1 MNPSPFLAALL
12 RKTTFRS
19 QLSIMVAIGVLL
31 LALLSSLAI
40 SWQSSRETRQNRQ
53 QQGQHLA
60 ESLARQARLAL
71 LYDASENASDALS
84 GVLAF
89 PDVLRVEIRRPDG
102 RLLTTLDSTGATQA
116 VAEEVP
122 PVDLLSAAFIEAED
136 SEAWHFV
143 APVRTAGNASPFE
156 VEEKAGQT
164 LGYVRVV
171 LSKATLTRATFNL
184 FALNMGISLFFA
196 LVSLFVTRRLTR
208 RMTRPLQQLAGAMGR
223 AELGQSEVRA
233 ELAGPRD
240 IADMAH
246 AFNSMMMVLDEREQ
260 ALRQAHEEALRFA
273 HLKAEF
279 AATMS
284 HELRTPLNGVVGTLD
299 MLRALALAPTPRRYV
314 DLAWDSAQ
322 YLLDLINN
330 ILDFSSLEAGKLLL
344 AENDFDLSRLCEQT
358 IELVSPQLGSKGLE
372 IAYALAP
379 GVPLRLHGDSRR
391 LRQVLL
397 NLLGNAV
404 KFTERGEV
412 AIRVSP
418 VGTFGTS
425 GTLRFEVIDSGIGI
439 PAQALGSIFDSFTQA
454 DPSSTRRHDGSG
466 LGLAISKQLCTLMGG
481 EIGVDSQPGAGSTFW
496 FTLPLQLAA
505 SLSPVASNSARTGRV
520 LVLDESTIVRQ
531 FLEHSLRSCGYDC
544 NAASNVPDAAQ
555 ALENAMSAD
564 EPYQLLIVDM
574 LLATAHAKAVQNLRA
589 AAELGQPR
597 FVLMNRYGADCESF
611 VPPADAYLTK
621 PLRLERLLEC
631 IETALATREVAPPA
645 TSIAQDAVAPSI
657 QGIPRLLVVEDNR
670 TSQTIAVGMLEMLGC
685 KAEIAANGRL
695 AVQTYQRG
703 DRGNWGDWDLIL
715 MDCNM
720 PEMDGYEAT
729 AAIRALESE
738 SDSRRRVP
746 IVAMTANTQPAD
758 VEKCLSAGMDDH
770 LPKPLTLDNLMVHLR
785 RWLPEL
791 AVLSPEPVALA
802 DLDAPRAQ
810 RSDEPL
816 DRSSLIRLREVLGGA
831 IGQAIRPFLEDMPTY
846 LEELEA
852 AAAAGA
858 SNALSRAAHAVRGA
872 AGNLGAVALAALAK
886 DIEGLAEADQDD
898 AAGQLLPRLQAEY
911 VLVSQALRRELVG
924 EADLPLPL
932 SVAGAARVLIVDDDR
947 STRSALRTALQRSG
961 FSVTEAADGSEVAAE
976 VERMRPDV
984 ILMDALMPVMDGF
997 TACALLQESPEGRE
1011 IPVLM
1016 ITALEDSASIER
1028 AFAVGASDYIP
1039 KPLHLAVVN
1048 QRVRRLV
1055 EATRTERHVRH
1066 LAYNDALTGLPN
1078 RTLFNEHLTRCIERA
1093 GPATQSLALLYLDL
1107 DRFKFVNDTLGHEI
1121 GDKLLKTVSER
1132 IRACVRSSD
1141 CVARLGGDEFAIV
1154 VDDLPNLTVASA
1166 AAQKIC
1172 RAVTAPFDIDGHDI
1186 VVSASIGIALF
1197 PRDGIDVSALLRRA
1211 DTAMY
1216 RAKKKSS
1223 GFQFFEETMEA
1234 LASEHLRFEG
1244 ALRRALER
1252 DEFAVFF
1259 QPIANAAERRIVGME
1274 ALVRWQHPVRGLVS
1288 PIEFI
1293 PLAEETGLIIP
1304 IGEWVLRTACRQLK
1318 TWHDAGEKT
1327 LYVTVNLSGLQL
1339 QQVNFVDTLHSV
1351 LRDTGVNPQCL
1362 TLEITESMLME
1373 HVEETLLMLE
1383 ALKATGVGL
1392 AIDDFGTGY
1401 SSLAYLKR
1409 FPVDVL
1415 KIDRAF
1421 ISDMTHSADD
1431 ASIVSG
1437 IIALAHNLRLKVVAE
1452 GVETEEQRSF
1462 LADLGCDFIQGYLLS
1477 QPIPAELFASRFLL
1491 APSLPEAVIQ
1501 CA

>member
-1 MNPSPFLAALL
+1 MNPPHFLVSLL
-12 RKTTFRS
+12 RKTSFRS
-19 QLSIMVAIGVLL
+19 QLSIMVGIGVLL

-40 SWQSSRETRQNRQ
+40 SWQSSREIRQNRQ

-60 ESLARQARLAL
+60 DSLARQARLAL
-71 LYDASENASDALS
+71 LYDSSDNASDALS

-89 PDVLRVEIRRPDG
+89 PDVVRVEIHSPDG
-102 RLLTTLDSTGATQA
+102 RLLTAHDSAGATLA
-116 VAEEVP
+116 VADEAP
-122 PVDLLSAAFIEAED
+122 PANLSSSAFIEAED
-136 SEAWHFV
+136 SEAWRFV
-143 APVRTAGNASPFE
+143 APVRTADSTSPFE
-156 VEEKAGQT
+156 MEEKLGQT

-171 LSKATLTRATFNL
+171 LSKATLERAMFDL
-184 FALNMGISLFFA
+184 FALNMAISLFFA
-196 LVSLFVTRRLTR
+196 LVSLFVTRGLTL
-208 RMTRPLQQLAGAMGR
+208 RMTRPLQQLADSMGR
-223 AELGQSEVRA
+223 AEQGESEVRA

-240 IADMAH
+240 IAEMAH
-246 AFNSMMMVLDEREQ
+246 AFNSMMAVLDEREQ
-260 ALRQAHEEALRFA
+260 ALRQAHDEALHFA

-299 MLRALALAPTPRRYV
+299 LLRALALPPAPRRYV

-344 AENDFDLSRLCEQT
+344 AENDFDIARLCEQT

-372 IAYALAP
+372 IAYVLAP
-379 GVPLRLHGDSRR
+379 GVPPRLHGDSRR

-418 VGTFGTS
+418 VGSFGAS

-439 PAQALGSIFDSFTQA
+439 PAEAMASIFDSFTQA
-454 DPSSTRRHDGSG
+454 DPSSTRRHEGSG

-481 EIGVDSQPGAGSTFW
+481 EIGVESPPGAGSTFW
-496 FTLPLQLAA
+496 FTLPLQVGAR
-505 SLSPVASNSARTGRV
+505 LSPVAGAGARSGRV
-520 LVLDESTIVRQ
+520 LVLDESSIVRQ
-531 FLEHSLRSCGYDC
+531 FLEQSLRSCGYVC
-544 NAASNVPDAAQ
+544 NAASNLPDAAE
-555 ALENAMSAD
+555 ALEEALSAGV
-564 EPYQLLIVDM
+564 PYQLLIVDT
-574 LLATAHAKAVQNLRA
+574 LLATAHAKAVQHLRTA
-589 AAELGQPR
+589 ALFGQPR
-597 FVLMNRYGADCESF
+597 MILMNRYGVDGAPDA
-611 VPPADAYLTK
+611 PQADAYLAK
-621 PLRLERLLEC
+621 PLHLERLLEC
-631 IETALATREVAPPA
+631 IDTAMGARAMPPPA
-645 TSIAQDAVAPSI
+645 APKARGSIARSVA
-657 QGIPRLLVVEDNR
+657 RLLIVEDNR

-685 KAEIAANGRL
+685 KAEVAENGRV
-695 AVQTYQRG
+695 AVQAFKRG
-703 DRGNWGDWDLIL
+703 AWDLIL

-729 AAIRALESE
+729 AAIRALES
-738 SDSRRRVP
+738 DSGRRVP

-770 LPKPLTLDNLMVHLR
+770 LPKPLTLGSLTSRLQ
-785 RWLPEL
+785 RWLPEW
-791 AVLSPEPVALA
+791 AITSPEPATVVAL
-802 DLDAPRAQ
+802 DALAVARP
-810 RSDEPL
+810 DEPL
-816 DRSSLIRLREVLGGA
+816 DRATLIRLREALGGA

-852 AAAAGA
+852 AAVAGA
-858 SNALSRAAHAVRGA
+858 SDALRRAAHAVKGA
-872 AGNLGAVALAALAK
+872 AGNFGALSLAALAK
-886 DIEGLAEADQDD
+886 DIEGLAEVGQDD
-898 AAGQLLPRLQAEY
+898 VAGRLVPRLRTEY
-911 VLVSQALRRELVG
+911 ALVSQALHHELES
-924 EADLPLPL
+924 EAEVPLPL
-932 SVAGAARVLIVDDDR
+932 SAAGAARVLIVDDDR
-947 STRSALRTALQRSG
+947 STRSALRAALQRSG
-961 FSVTEAADGSEVAAE
+961 FIVTEAADGCEVAAE

-997 TACALLQESPEGRE
+997 TACAQLQESPEGRE

-1055 EATRTERHVRH
+1055 EASRTERHVRH

-1078 RTLFNEHLTRCIERA
+1078 RTLFNDHLTRCIERA

-1154 VDDLPNLTVASA
+1154 VDDLPNLNVVSA

-1172 RAVTAPFDIDGHDI
+1172 RAVTAPFEIEGHDI

-1197 PRDGIDVSALLRRA
+1197 PRDGGDVSALLRRA

-1234 LASEHLRFEG
+1234 SATEHLRFEG

-1252 DEFAVFF
+1252 EEFAVFF
-1259 QPIANAAERRIVGME
+1259 QPIANAANRRIVGME
-1274 ALVRWQHPVRGLVS
+1274 ALVRWQHPARGLVS
-1288 PIEFI
+1288 PLEFI

-1318 TWHDAGEKT
+1318 TWHDAGEDD

-1339 QQVNFVDTLHSV
+1339 QQSNFVDTLHSA
-1351 LRDTGVNPQCL
+1351 LRDTGVNPRCL

-1373 HVEETLLMLE
+1373 HVEDTLLMLE

-1401 SSLAYLKR
+1401 SSLAYLRR

-1421 ISDMTHSADD
+1421 TSDMTHNADD

-1452 GVETEEQRSF
+1452 GVETEEQRAF
-1462 LADLGCDFIQGYLLS
+1462 LAELKCDFIQGYLLS
-1477 QPIPAELFASRFLL
+1477 QPIPADLFESRFLL
-1491 APSLPEAVIQ
+1491 ARSAS
-1501 CA
+1501 